1 MEWQF
6 EIQKA
11 ADIWVLQAA
20 LRKDQPLEGPRAHGG
35 VGEDQS
41 EWDPSALSSSSS
53 LWLSDLPP

>member
-1 MEWQF
+1 MQSMEWQF

-41 EWDPSALSSSSS
+41 E
-53 LWLSDLPP
+53 

>member
-20 LRKDQPLEGPRAHGG
+20 LRKDQTLEGPRAHGG
-35 VGEDQS
+35 VREDQS
-41 EWDPSALSSSSS
+41 E
-53 LWLSDLPP
+53 